1 VPESGKNS
9 DATVTIG
16 KGWRS
21 NVFKRYRIKIA
32 DRVPAQI
39 LFDLVENR
47 DRLILDENAMPR
59 LQGSLVA
66 ARPIVNHDII
76 ETSGKILALC
86 PRFRG
91 LLQIHSTA
99 SRRALPMAFA
109 KRLLEA
115 NDRSTWIGTFVGLA

>member
-1 VPESGKNS
+1 M
-9 DATVTIG
+9 TIG
-16 KGWRS
+16 KGWRP

-39 LFDLVENR
+39 LFDL
-47 DRLILDENAMPR
+47 DENAMPR
-59 LQGSLVA
+59 LQASLLA
-66 ARPIVNHDII
+66 DRLIVNHDII

-86 PRFRG
+86 PRFLG
-91 LLQIHSTA
+91 LLQIRSAA
-99 SRRALPMAFA
+99 SRLALTMAFA